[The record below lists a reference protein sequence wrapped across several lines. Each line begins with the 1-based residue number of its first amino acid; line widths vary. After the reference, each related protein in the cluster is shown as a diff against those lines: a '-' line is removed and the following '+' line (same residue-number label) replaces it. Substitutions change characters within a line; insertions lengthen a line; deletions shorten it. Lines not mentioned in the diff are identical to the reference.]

1 MTIGST
7 EATFLPASTL
17 ADRAGNDRAG
27 GPPTSAKPG
36 AAPRDQTSGPAA
48 PADPAAAAERAAV
61 VARAVQLPEFRRYEL
76 AFRRDQE
83 LNRVVVQVID
93 AETHAVVRSIPPEE
107 LARALR
113 QLQAPRGVLLER
125 EG

>member
-1 MTIGST
+1 MTIGSP
-7 EATFLPASTL
+7 EATFLTASTL
-17 ADRAGNDRAG
+17 ADRAGADRAG
-27 GPPTSAKPG
+27 GPQTSGKPG
-36 AAPRDQTSGPAA
+36 AASRDQTPG
-48 PADPAAAAERAAV
+48 PAAAADRAAASEHAAA

-83 LNRVVVQVID
+83 LDRVVVQVID
-93 AETHAVVRSIPPEE
+93 AETHTVVRSIPPEE

-113 QLQAPRGVLLER
+113 RLRPPRGVLLDQ